1 MLALVWY
8 HHHCLSFVCAW
19 LLTTTCFSH
28 LLPRMSCLEL
38 VNYCEL
44 NRSYE
49 VLEAKVLETEQ
60 LHGLSGM
67 HFCIELELGRTEG
80 SLCMSDDLGHS
91 GRTQVAFLAQQVLSL
106 SSSVLR
112 VLTILSCSWS
122 FHFDFD
128 FLCLVQLYHP
138 LSRPSQPVRVNVYLS
153 GERICYFVF
162 YTTINIFLQMKPRC
176 ASRKAK
182 LNGIYYHY

>member
-1 MLALVWY
+1 MKYL
-8 HHHCLSFVCAW
+8 
-19 LLTTTCFSH
+19 
-28 LLPRMSCLEL
+28 
-38 VNYCEL
+38 
-44 NRSYE
+44 
-49 VLEAKVLETEQ
+49 KGLETEQ

-80 SLCMSDDLGHS
+80 SLCRSDDLGHS

-112 VLTILSCSWS
+112 VPTIPPCSWS

-138 LSRPSQPVRVNVYLS
+138 LSSPSQPVRVNVYLS

-162 YTTINIFLQMKPRC
+162 YTTINIFLQMKTRC
-176 ASRKAK
+176 ASRTAK
-182 LNGIYYHY
+182 LNEIYYHY